1 MRRLLALVAL
11 SAGAWV
17 GWIAGSAVSLLV
29 AFLLSVVGAAAGH
42 YAWNRFVSRYLP

>member
-11 SAGAWV
+11 SAGGWI

-29 AFLLSVVGAAAGH
+29 AFLLSVVGAAAGL